1 MADSGRY
8 WHAISSHTSARTS
21 HALRSAAERPWGS
34 CSGHT
39 VAVALVVDRVRLPA
53 APAGLATTAVPVV
66 GRVGA
71 AGLELA
77 RLPGL
82 APVLG
87 DRARVRL
94 AAGLTG
100 VGGVGGLDVAG
111 GDQLLPATDVPLVR
125 GRRAA
130 GLELVRHQA
139 VTPASGRSSGA
150 AEAGSSCRV
159 SVPPSGR
166 TTRNTPLGSRT
177 YTYPLAAW

>member
-39 VAVALVVDRVRLPA
+39 VAVALVVGRVRLPA

-111 GDQLLPATDVPLVR
+111 GDQLVPQPQVATVGR
-125 GRRAA
+125 GSAA
-130 GLELVRHQA
+130 GLELARGHER
-139 VTPASGRSSGA
+139 RSSRTA
-150 AEAGSSCRV
+150 DPGSSKRV

-166 TTRNTPLGSRT
+166 TTRNCPFGSWT
-177 YTYPLAAW
+177 